1 MSTTLFCTASRAA
14 QHPEQDR
21 FRKLG
26 LVLVDLPQALRDA
39 PATPRTAIRIMRQ
52 SAMLLEQP
60 PCQPAAETS
69 MHRMPGAGQ
78 TIQLTTPMGV
88 AGK

>member
-26 LVLVDLPQALRDA
+26 LVLVDLPQPLRDT

-52 SAMLLEQP
+52 SAMELEQV
-60 PCQPAAETS
+60 PCQPDTATS
-69 MHRMPGAGQ
+69 THALPGAKYQ
-78 TIQLTTPMGV
+78 IQPTAPQGV
-88 AGK
+88 SGK

>member
-26 LVLVDLPQALRDA
+26 LVLVDLPEPLRDT

-52 SAMLLEQP
+52 SAMLLEHP
-60 PCQPAAETS
+60 PCQPAAATS
-69 MHRMPGAGQ
+69 MHSMPGAGQ

>member
-26 LVLVDLPQALRDA
+26 LVLVDLPQPLRDT

-52 SAMLLEQP
+52 SAMLLEQAA
-60 PCQPAAETS
+60 CHPATS
-69 MHRMPGAGQ
+69 TNVLAANHPGQ
-78 TIQLTTPMGV
+78 TIQQDTPQGV

>member
-14 QHPEQDR
+14 QHPQQDR
-21 FRKLG
+21 YRKLG
-26 LVLVDLPQALRDA
+26 LVLIDLPPALRDA

-52 SAMLLEQP
+52 SAMTLEQAA
-60 PCQPAAETS
+60 CNPAGSTTVHAAQIS
-69 MHRMPGAGQ
+69 Q
-78 TIQLTTPMGV
+78 TIQQDAPLGV